1 MPLAFVAAVGGV
13 GFEDIAVSAFQLF
26 QDGGFVDD
34 SGPAVVGE
42 CAEKNYVF
50 AVLGIEG
57 AEFGEVFAE

>member
-34 SGPAVVGE
+34 SEPAVVGE
-42 CAEKNYVF
+42 CTEKN
-50 AVLGIEG
+50 
-57 AEFGEVFAE
+57 